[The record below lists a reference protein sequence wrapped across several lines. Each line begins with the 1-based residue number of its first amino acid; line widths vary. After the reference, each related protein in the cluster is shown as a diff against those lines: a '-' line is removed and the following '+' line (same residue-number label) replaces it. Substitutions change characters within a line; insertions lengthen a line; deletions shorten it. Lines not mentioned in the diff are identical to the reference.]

1 MIRKFNW
8 PVSDCWAKLEPWS
21 ISGITSLTY
30 SDSWDRSRFTAWGW
44 TEHELWS
51 SNWSRSKGWGS

>member
-8 PVSDCWAKLEPWS
+8 PISDCWSEIEPWS
-21 ISGITSLTY
+21 I
-30 SDSWDRSRFTAWGW
+30 SWDRSRFTTWGW